1 MSERVGVYN
10 PIFRHTQ
17 AKYIGLAR
25 TIYIRLIY
33 AIFGREITK
42 YTVVCGAYIRFWPT
56 LQRTLSEDVRPSPDS
71 RLC

>member
-1 MSERVGVYN
+1 LSERVGVYN

-42 YTVVCGAYIRFWPT
+42 YTVIYGVYIQFWPT
-56 LQRTLSEDVRPSPDS
+56 LQIYAANTKGN
-71 RLC
+71 C